1 MTGAPI
7 RVKVEP
13 ERLEVSPGGG
23 DVTVTVHVLNASTI
37 VDEYIITAIGTGG
50 WMDSTETRLRLFP
63 DKEADEQ
70 LQLGIPAGRFVT
82 AGTRQIGIQVES
94 VSNPSVANTTRIQ
107 VSVAGVSGAAAGLGG
122 VAEGD
127 SLRLE
132 PQVVR
137 AGRSARL
144 LATASNSANFPLN
157 LSLTGEDP
165 EHAVTFALNP
175 PTLVVPPGGRA
186 AVSVRVT
193 AARPFSG
200 TELHRQI
207 MVRANG
213 GGSQLSAAGTF
224 IQMPWITSF
233 RLFLARVVLTIVG
246 AFLMIV
252 GAFREWIAG
261 QPGMTFTYD
270 EYVLAAFNTEVPAVG
285 GNVPEQ
291 LVSLGLVAIVLAALA
306 LLGLLGRTGGATRFG
321 GGFALVLMGAV
332 FITLRLAGLPVQQG
346 LVLVVVGAGTALV
359 AGLIGYFSEP

>member
-1 MTGAPI
+1 VSGDPI
-7 RVKVEP
+7 RVRVEP

-23 DVTVTVHVLNASTI
+23 DVTVGVHVLNASTI
-37 VDEYIITAIGTGG
+37 VDEYVITAIGTGG
-50 WMDSTETRLRLFP
+50 WMDSTEARVRLFP

-70 LQLGIPAGRFVT
+70 LKLGIPAGRFVT
-82 AGTRQIGIQVES
+82 AGTRQIGIQVKS
-94 VSNPSVANTTRIQ
+94 VSNPSVAHTTRLQ
-107 VSVAGVSGAAAGLGG
+107 VSVAGVSGAEAGVGG
-122 VAEGD
+122 VAEGN

-165 EHAVTFALNP
+165 EHAVTFMLNP
-175 PTLVVPPGGRA
+175 QTLTVPPGGQA
-186 AVSVRVT
+186 ATNVRVA

-207 MVRANG
+207 MLRANG

-224 IQMPWITSF
+224 IQMPLVTRF
-233 RLFLARVVLTIVG
+233 RLFLLRIVMTLVG
-246 AFLMIV
+246 ALLMIV
-252 GAFREWIAG
+252 GALREWIAG
-261 QPGMTFTYD
+261 QPGMRFTYD

-285 GNVPEQ
+285 ENVPEQ
-291 LVSLGLVAIVLAALA
+291 LVSLGLVAIVLAAVG
-306 LLGLLGRTGGATRFG
+306 LLGLLGRTGGATRLA

-332 FITLRLAGLPVQQG
+332 FVTLRLAGFAIQQG
-346 LVLVVVGAGTALV
+346 LVLVVIGAGTALV
-359 AGLIGYFSEP
+359 AGLIGYLSKP

>member
-1 MTGAPI
+1 MTEASI
-7 RVKVEP
+7 RVRVEP

-23 DVTVTVHVLNASTI
+23 DVTVAVYVLNASTI
-37 VDEYIITAIGTGG
+37 VDEYVITAIGTGG
-50 WMDSTETRLRLFP
+50 WMDSTEARVRLFP

-82 AGTRQIGIQVES
+82 AGTRQIGIQVKS
-94 VSNPSVANTTRIQ
+94 VSNPSIAHTTRLQ
-107 VSVAGVSGAAAGLGG
+107 VSVAGVSGAASGIGG
-122 VAEGD
+122 VAEGN
-127 SLRLE
+127 SLTLE

-157 LSLTGEDP
+157 LSITGEDP
-165 EHAVTFALNP
+165 EHAVAFMLNP
-175 PTLVVPPGGRA
+175 PTLTVPPGGQA
-186 AVSVRVT
+186 AASVRVS

-207 MVRANG
+207 MLRANG
-213 GGSQLSAAGTF
+213 DGSQLSAAGTF

-233 RLFLARVVLTIVG
+233 RLFLLRVVLTIVG
-246 AFLMIV
+246 VLLMIV

-261 QPGMTFTYD
+261 QPGITFTYD

-285 GNVPEQ
+285 ENIPEQ
-291 LVSLGLVAIVLAALA
+291 LVSLGIVAIVLAAFA
-306 LLGLLGRTGGATRFG
+306 LWGLLGRTGGATRFG

-332 FITLRLAGLPVQQG
+332 FITLRLAGFAAQQG

-359 AGLIGYFSEP
+359 GGLIGYFSEP